1 MNLAR
6 PGHPRIDKEGKSQVN
21 VRIKHPFFS
30 RRLLLLP
37 LLLVW
42 LVKPTATFAQDDTF
56 DLAITKIE
64 SDPADLRVGR
74 ETSFIVTYK
83 NEGETAVPADIENL
97 ELLLYA
103 GTVEGNMEIGS
114 CRQAI
119 SQEVAGLEPDEERS
133 YDFKA
138 DCLIIFRSEE
148 QHRLQAAFI
157 PAETPLEELLADSY
171 PALTLGSGEDGVAD
185 GSSENNGVVQLV
197 TIRPFETN
205 LPDGLGRLFAGLGMF
220 FAVMAI
226 MAVGTEVVMDAVKV
240 FFGLKSKITALEA
253 LERMEKLIPGQLAT
267 LGVNAASQQQFE
279 TLTRNMRRTIQ
290 PVSEMPEVLESVNKG
305 DFASVLEYL
314 DKLGVEAR
322 IIQTLRTQLKS
333 IHAIAEGAKSG
344 NFDAAKPYLHQ
355 LGIKTDVM
363 PQASDLFNQ
372 LQSKMILGIG
382 TVTKG
387 MNTTVRTNPLNL
399 PGDQSNLVTN
409 ISTRLDGIQSTL
421 EGLTFPT
428 DANQIEDL
436 YKNYERLSSQWAA
449 LQVLLFHEVQ
459 TWSAD
464 KMTQWLTEQRADLLV
479 LGREQV
485 LSNFNNKL
493 VPQLDPINQFWKS
506 LNISQYDL
514 VEDAKLRLEW
524 ALTMLQSQA
533 ISKTDKYIES
543 LKNLLQGVEAR
554 RFETQSPL
562 RKLWRRLRNARPIAG
577 FLFLVTILTL
587 VIWPLTLIIRTTFRA
602 DQMLSPAPWLVG
614 LSWAV
619 ILITST
625 AIWGGY
631 IRVQVESSW
640 AKKILCCA
648 VPAIFLV
655 GHVVLTLFC
664 WPSSFVWRCVWVV
677 GSILAEIAGL
687 CFCHYYCFFSTSGQ
701 RCWGTW
707 LVASSDKPS
716 ANANLTF
723 LYFIEVFWNWL
734 RGDNT
739 DPTTFDN
746 PKPVLEK
753 EETFEPTNAAEIV
766 LKSTNQQQDEDKSRL
781 RWLRWLSLAVGLGLA
796 YLLQID
802 AAELLETAVPG
813 IANTINLNLYTT
825 ADRSLT
831 VGILLTGFAAAA
843 GSKFWHDRLGQLQ
856 AARKGAETAAELVNQ
871 AKQVAD
877 SGE

>member
-1 MNLAR
+1 MKKLNFLVNLAR
-6 PGHPRIDKEGKSQVN
+6 SGHPRIDKEGKSQVN

-74 ETSFIVTYK
+74 ETSFMVTYK
-83 NEGETAVPADIENL
+83 NEGKTAVPADIENL

-157 PAETPLEELLADSY
+157 PAETPLEELLAESY
-171 PALTLGSGEDGVAD
+171 PTLTLGSGEDGVAD

-290 PVSEMPEVLESVNKG
+290 PVSELPEVLERLKDG

-344 NFDAAKPYLHQ
+344 NFDAAKPYLHE

-382 TVTKG
+382 TVKKG
-387 MNTTVRTNPLNL
+387 MNTMVRTNPLNL
-399 PGDQSNLVTN
+399 TSDQIALITN
-409 ISTRLDGIQSTL
+409 ISTQLDGIQSAL
-421 EGLTFPT
+421 QGLTPT
-428 DANQIEDL
+428 DVTQVEDL
-436 YKNYERLSSQWAA
+436 YKNYEKLSSQWAA
-449 LQVLLFHEVQ
+449 LQVFLFQEVQ

-493 VPQLDPINQFWKS
+493 VPQLEPINQFWKS

-514 VEDAKLRLEW
+514 IEDANLRLEW

-533 ISKTDKYIES
+533 ITETDKYIES
-543 LKNLLQGVEAR
+543 LTNLLHGVEAR
-554 RFETQSPL
+554 RHEIQSPL
-562 RKLWRRLRNARPIAG
+562 RKLWRRLRDARPLAG
-577 FLFLVTILTL
+577 FLFLGVILFSIIT
-587 VIWPLTLIIRTTFRA
+587 PLTYVIRMAFFA
-602 DQMLSPAPWLVG
+602 DRMLSPHFALVG
-614 LSWAV
+614 FSWTVTIIVSTASLGACIHNEGKKICFALV
-619 ILITST
+619 GTIPSIILHVVITLGWWWPGVICVCIGIGLNAIVGIIILICS
-625 AIWGGY
+625 Y
-631 IRVQVESSW
+631 RSVN
-640 AKKILCCA
+640 
-648 VPAIFLV
+648 
-655 GHVVLTLFC
+655 
-664 WPSSFVWRCVWVV
+664 
-677 GSILAEIAGL
+677 
-687 CFCHYYCFFSTSGQ
+687 
-701 RCWGTW
+701 
-707 LVASSDKPS
+707 SDKPTI
-716 ANANLTF
+716 LD
-723 LYFIEVFWNWL
+723 LIEIFWNWL
-734 RGDNT
+734 RGQKELAPQDFSQPPDTIKKVNAS
-739 DPTTFDN
+739 
-746 PKPVLEK
+746 LERK
-753 EETFEPTNAAEIV
+753 KIEKLKLENAAQVV
-766 LKSTNQQQDEDKSRL
+766 LISTNQQQDEDKSRL

-856 AARKGAETAAELVNQ
+856 AARKGAETAVELVNQ
-871 AKQVAD
+871 AKQVAA
-877 SGE
+877 SVEQKQNT